1 MIENLN
7 TWFWLNQCFCEMNS
21 HLSWSAF
28 WKCRVPALIR
38 QQRVEVSWNYFL
50 HHLIV
55 WIVNEDVPED
65 CSSGFQSEVL
75 LRCYSILSWLIC
87 LKLCLNLKCTK
98 VQYVESGFRPA
109 AFTMYFLLFLG
120 SSAAP
125 NLPLLFHFVPTAA
138 TISCPWSAGQV
149 AAAASPGTAV
159 LSAAFFCSVRGAVLS
174 LLCRLE
180 FTALTTAQLCFVL
193 RFLVTN
199 TFYFLAVA
207 PAISVL

>member
-1 MIENLN
+1 MLLDTLLINLSQALSEFKMHKSSVC
-7 TWFWLNQCFCEMNS
+7 WEWISACCFYN
-21 HLSWSAF
+21 
-28 WKCRVPALIR
+28 V
-38 QQRVEVSWNYFL
+38 
-50 HHLIV
+50 
-55 WIVNEDVPED
+55 
-65 CSSGFQSEVL
+65 
-75 LRCYSILSWLIC
+75 
-87 LKLCLNLKCTK
+87 
-98 VQYVESGFRPA
+98 
-109 AFTMYFLLFLG
+109 FLLFLG